1 MLWQRAACLARYSV
15 KWSRRVPCRVNGLA
29 ARLRPGAEP
38 LPGLDTGGWRLQFK
52 DHEQGKLVYCVL
64 FPALWALQLEAGVRR
79 PEGPSVP
86 LPHFH
91 GRCYQR
97 PICLDAEAAG

>member
-52 DHEQGKLVYCVL
+52 DHEQGKLVSCAL
-64 FPALWALQLEAGVRR
+64 FPAFWALQLEAGGAGQRNR
-79 PEGPSVP
+79 PG
-86 LPHFH
+86 F
-91 GRCYQR
+91 
-97 PICLDAEAAG
+97 AGFRFGILIAKQH